1 MKAGIVSR
9 TDIPSAVT
17 VTRRIM
23 DYLDSCGV
31 DVCVETDTALAMEL
45 TGGNS
50 ELSEMDCDFMVTVG
64 GDGTILRAAMEMKDP
79 GTPIL
84 GVNMGRRG
92 FLSEVLVPEA
102 EWGLDKVLKGDYFL
116 EESMKVRGRCLEM
129 EDSFPDALNEV
140 LVAPPLPSK
149 MIIMG
154 LSVDGEHITDI
165 QADGAMVATPA
176 GSTAY
181 NMSAG
186 GSIVSPKLDSL
197 LLTAIC
203 PYSYFRSLVI
213 PPKSVVTI
221 ELLKPR
227 SEALVIVDGRA
238 YVPLKP
244 MSTVECRVSP
254 NRTRFIRFRSFY
266 SRIQKRIMTL
276 QST

>member
-17 VTRRIM
+17 VTRCVM
-23 DYLDSCGV
+23 DYLHSCGV

-45 TGGNS
+45 TEGNS

-64 GDGTILRAAMEMKDP
+64 GDGTILRTAMEMKDP
-79 GTPIL
+79 RTPIL

-102 EWGLDKVLKGDYFL
+102 EWGLDKVLKGEYFL
-116 EESMKVRGRCLEM
+116 EESMKVRSRCLEM

-213 PPKSVVTI
+213 PPESVVTI

-254 NRTRFIRFRSFY
+254 HRARFIRFRSFY